1 MFGVLFETSL
11 CAGSILDEF
20 SWRRPAGPTC
30 ARNSFTVKPLECAQ
44 LEWHLHARAASRTFE
59 VVLFD
64 FGGTRLVPKRAFC
77 VGASF
82 FFCESDR
89 GLFVGRV
96 SKQQMTLTL
105 KVLSSVGPSIRPGP
119 ESRSLHSASSAVR
132 GSHHRV
138 ADASGVRNFVSWWCA
153 SFLRTVPAGASATAP
168 ATLAASLFHR

>member
-1 MFGVLFETSL
+1 MTLLHSLPALKHSIVSATTSRMFVPE
-11 CAGSILDEF
+11 A
-20 SWRRPAGPTC
+20 
-30 ARNSFTVKPLECAQ
+30 NS
-44 LEWHLHARAASRTFE
+44 E

-64 FGGTRLVPKRAFC
+64 FGRTRLVSKRAFC

-105 KVLSSVGPSIRPGP
+105 KVLSSVGPSITPGP

-168 ATLAASLFHR
+168 ATR